1 MFVVTFYSYKGGV
14 GRTSALVNVAY
25 RLARGGKRVFVI
37 DFDLEAPGIDAYG
50 LAKAD
55 GNAPGLVEYISA
67 FTATGKVPSL
77 VDFVQHSTLQGTSGK
92 LFFMPGGK
100 KDDAYKSALGQLDW
114 KVLYKERKGFLLV
127 ENLKAAI
134 LELFKPDYLLVD
146 ARTGLT
152 DVSGICTLQLP
163 DLVVL
168 LFSLNEQNITGVST
182 VLRSIK
188 RNQLNREIGTLLVA
202 SPVPDMPEWV
212 EARTTRFEAAR
223 AAMGS
228 AADVV
233 LPYEPFLAFRE
244 SIVEGQSKGQSASHL
259 GKAYDSLTRKIISG
273 NASDV
278 VTLLDRATQLRNE
291 GQPELAEAHF
301 RGIVDAL
308 PESTEAWM
316 EFGRFEKL
324 LGKLV
329 PACECFERAY
339 SLEPA
344 NCEVLAQLCSTY
356 AYVDKSRCERYFHE
370 LLKLDQDPM
379 RIMGVSGVLRNV
391 GLANLALEGFM
402 QAVALDDK
410 KLDSFFELGQT
421 NMLLRHYR
429 QAVDAYR
436 RALELDPNHMASA
449 YNLAMAYQKLDDP
462 RASEYYVKAIEIFE
476 QTKPRPEKTH
486 LANVNEAM
494 SRAYL
499 ALGNVKRASEL
510 LGDALVLA
518 KELPKARF
526 FSSSKYQYISQ
537 GEFVTDVEGRLHSV
551 QQRLAANPVAINEHR
566 EEQTE

>member
-37 DFDLEAPGIDAYG
+37 DFDLEAPGIDSYG
-50 LAKAD
+50 LAKTEI
-55 GNAPGLVEYISA
+55 NAPGLVEYISA
-67 FTATGKVPSL
+67 FTATGKVPDL

-114 KVLYKERKGFLLV
+114 KVLYQQRKGFLLV

-182 VLRSIK
+182 VLKSIK
-188 RNQLNREIGTLLVA
+188 GNRLNREIGTLLVA

-223 AAMGS
+223 AAMGN
-228 AADVV
+228 AADIV
-233 LPYEPFLAFRE
+233 LPYDPFLAFRE
-244 SIVEGQSKGQSASHL
+244 SIVEAGNKGQSTSHL
-259 GKAYDSLTRKIISG
+259 GKAYDSLTRKIISA

-278 VTLLDRATQLRNE
+278 VTLLDRATKLRNE

-301 RGIVDAL
+301 RGIVDAM

-316 EFGRFEKL
+316 EFGKFKKL
-324 LGKLV
+324 LGKLSE
-329 PACECFERAY
+329 ACEYFEKAY
-339 SLEPA
+339 LLEPS
-344 NCEVLAQLCSTY
+344 NSEVLSQLSSTC
-356 AYVDKSRCERYFHE
+356 AYVDKNRCEKYFRE
-370 LLKLDQDPM
+370 FIAIEQDPL
-379 RIMGVSGVLRNV
+379 RIYNASGVLRNV

-402 QAVALDDK
+402 RAVALNDK
-410 KLDSFFELGQT
+410 NVESFFELGQT

-429 QAVDAYR
+429 EAADAYR
-436 RALELDPNHMASA
+436 RALELDPNNMACV
-449 YNLAMAYQKLDDP
+449 YNLAVAYQKLDDP
-462 RASEYYVKAIEIFE
+462 RANDYYLKSIDIFE
-476 QTKPRPEKTH
+476 QTSLRPDKAYQ
-486 LANVNEAM
+486 ANASEAM

-499 ALGNVKRASEL
+499 TLGNIKKAVEL
-510 LGDALVLA
+510 LENALALSREA
-518 KELPKARF
+518 PKAKF
-526 FSSSKYQYISQ
+526 FSSSRYQYISQ
-537 GEFVTDVEGRLHSV
+537 NHFVSDVEARLQTV
-551 QQRLAANPVAINEHR
+551 KQRLAKNEGIDSAAR
-566 EEQTE
+566 S